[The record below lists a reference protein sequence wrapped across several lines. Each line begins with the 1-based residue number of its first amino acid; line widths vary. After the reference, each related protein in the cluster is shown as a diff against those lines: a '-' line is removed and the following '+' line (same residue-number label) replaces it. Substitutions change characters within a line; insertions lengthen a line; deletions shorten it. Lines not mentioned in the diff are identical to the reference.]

1 MANEEFQQAELFTGE
16 HNAVSGATDFSG
28 YEINREV
35 SHLKLA
41 FRDHRVSPPQKG
53 SHPGEQFGKR
63 KGFNQIIVRTQF
75 QSFDPVFDRAEGCQ
89 Q

>member
-16 HNAVSGATDFSG
+16 HNAVPGAADFSG

-41 FRDHRVSPPQKG
+41 FRDHRVSPPQKS

-63 KGFNQIIVRTQF
+63 KGFNQIIVRTQL
-75 QSFDPVFDRAEGCQ
+75 QSFDPVFDRAQGRQ

>member
-35 SHLKLA
+35 SHPNWLS
-41 FRDHRVSPPQKG
+41 V
-53 SHPGEQFGKR
+53 
-63 KGFNQIIVRTQF
+63 IIVFPRLRRVLT
-75 QSFDPVFDRAEGCQ
+75 RASSSANAKGLTR
-89 Q
+89 